1 MTWDELVGSLDTPNK
16 ADWRAT
22 VHTLLMALPASR
34 EALLTGLLDDAPMVR
49 AGCAA
54 ALDHADQDDVVE
66 QALRQAGAD
75 DDARVRRMA
84 LHALSCAPCKPDGCL
99 VEDSVAVLVD
109 ALLHDPSIRNRRR
122 VAGELMWGQHGRT
135 PEITAAFA
143 RILAEETDQKLRH
156 RAATY
161 LASNE
166 LPREGR
172 HYGEWVGEWSARIEE
187 LEATR
192 A

>member
-1 MTWDELVGSLDTPNK
+1 MTWDELVRSLDTANK

-22 VHTLLMALPASR
+22 VHTLLTALPASR
-34 EALLTGLLDDAPMVR
+34 DALLRGLLDERPMVR

-66 QALRQAGAD
+66 TALRRAGAD
-75 DDARVRRMA
+75 ADARVRHMA

-99 VEDSVAVLVD
+99 VEDSVTLLVD

-122 VAGELMWGQHGRT
+122 VAAELMWGQHGRT
-135 PEITAAFA
+135 PAITAAFA

-161 LASNE
+161 LASKE
-166 LPREGR
+166 LPRDGR
-172 HYGEWVGEWSARIEE
+172 HYGDWLREWTDRVEE
-187 LEATR
+187 LEIL
-192 A
+192 

>member
-1 MTWDELVGSLDTPNK
+1 MTWDELVRSLDTPNK
-16 ADWRAT
+16 AEWRAT
-22 VHTLLMALPASR
+22 VHTLLTALPASR
-34 EALLTGLLDDAPMVR
+34 DALLTGLLDERPLVR

-66 QALRQAGAD
+66 VALRRAGTDA
-75 DDARVRRMA
+75 DARVRHMA

-99 VEDSVAVLVD
+99 VDDSVALLVE

-135 PEITAAFA
+135 PAITAAFA
-143 RILAEETDQKLRH
+143 RILAEDTDQKLRH

-161 LASNE
+161 LASNDI
-166 LPREGR
+166 PREDR
-172 HYGEWVGEWSARIEE
+172 PYREWVAEWNGRIEE
-187 LEATR
+187 LEVR
-192 A
+192 